1 MEDCSISSHVVIHQA
16 LRQNT
21 GSPEGD
27 MKKTKQNRIAWN
39 ARCYALLGE
48 DNRIDFDLEVH
59 HSNQDSSIRATM
71 IEHEEKCAFNG
82 QFFSPVDS
90 SISNLYLCKTKW

>member
-27 MKKTKQNRIAWN
+27 MKKKNKNRIAWN

-48 DNRIDFDLEVH
+48 DNCIDFDLEVH
-59 HSNQDSSIRATM
+59 HSNRDSSTRATM
-71 IEHEEKCAFNG
+71 RGHEEKCAFNG

-90 SISNLYLCKTKW
+90 SISILYLCKTKS

>member
-27 MKKTKQNRIAWN
+27 MKKKKTE
-39 ARCYALLGE
+39 LLGMQGVMLCLGKTTLLTLIL
-48 DNRIDFDLEVH
+48 RSTILTG
-59 HSNQDSSIRATM
+59 IPAP
-71 IEHEEKCAFNG
+71 G
-82 QFFSPVDS
+82 Q
-90 SISNLYLCKTKW
+90 L